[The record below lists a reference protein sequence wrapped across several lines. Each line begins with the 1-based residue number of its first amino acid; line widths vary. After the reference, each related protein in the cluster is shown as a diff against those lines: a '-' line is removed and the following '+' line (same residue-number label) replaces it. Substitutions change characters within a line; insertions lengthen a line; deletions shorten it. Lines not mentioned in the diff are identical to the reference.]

1 MKKSLLVVLVLILA
15 FACLGCQSDE
25 NENNDAKENS
35 QYILD
40 VSFVATVDELID
52 DPNTEEDVPRYAVIR
67 PFQAPP
73 VLVDL
78 ERDLPQTL
86 EEDETYK
93 FVMKQTT
100 VEMVKETYD
109 LATVIPLYNL
119 EVESIGNPV
128 EGEGG
133 PDAVSIVY
141 TEIVE

>member
-1 MKKSLLVVLVLILA
+1 MKKGLLVVLVLILA
-15 FACLGCQSDE
+15 FACIGCQPEE
-25 NENNDAKENS
+25 NENNDVKENN

-40 VSFVATVDELID
+40 VSFVARVDELID

-78 ERDLPQTL
+78 ERDLSKTL

-93 FVMKQTT
+93 FVMKQKT
-100 VEMVKETYD
+100 VEMVKEIYD

-119 EVESIGNPV
+119 EVESIEKTA

-141 TEIVE
+141 TEVVE

>member
-1 MKKSLLVVLVLILA
+1 MKKGLLVVLVLILA
-15 FACLGCQSDE
+15 FACIGCQPE
-25 NENNDAKENS
+25 EKENNDVKENN

-40 VSFVATVDELID
+40 VSFVARVDELID
-52 DPNTEEDVPRYAVIR
+52 DPNTEENVPRYAVIR

-86 EEDETYK
+86 EEDQTYK

-109 LATVIPLYNL
+109 LETVIPLYNL
-119 EVESIGNPV
+119 EIESIEKPT
-128 EGEGG
+128 EGEDG

-141 TEIVE
+141 TEIIE

>member
-15 FACLGCQSDE
+15 FACLGCQPEGNEKNDVK
-25 NENNDAKENS
+25 ENNLH
-35 QYILD
+35 ILD

-86 EEDETYK
+86 EEDKTYK

-109 LATVIPLYNL
+109 LETVIPLYNL
-119 EVESIGNPV
+119 EIESIEKPA
-128 EGEGG
+128 EGEDG

-141 TEIVE
+141 TEIIE

>member
-15 FACLGCQSDE
+15 FACLGCQPEE
-25 NENNDAKENS
+25 NENNDVKENN

-52 DPNTEEDVPRYAVIR
+52 DPNTEEDVPRYAVVR
-67 PFQAPP
+67 PFQSTP

-119 EVESIGNPV
+119 EIKSIEKPA

-133 PDAVSIVY
+133 SDAVSIVY
-141 TEIVE
+141 TEIVG

>member
-1 MKKSLLVVLVLILA
+1 MKKGLLVVLVLILA
-15 FACLGCQSDE
+15 FAFIGCQPEE
-25 NENNDAKENS
+25 NENNDVKENN

-73 VLVDL
+73 VLLDL

-141 TEIVE
+141 TEVVE

>member
-1 MKKSLLVVLVLILA
+1 MKKGLLVVLVLILA
-15 FACLGCQSDE
+15 FACIGCQPEE
-25 NENNDAKENS
+25 NENNDVKENN

-73 VLVDL
+73 VLLDL

-141 TEIVE
+141 TEVVE